1 MESLLFAV
9 NLAVHNLL
17 FVACAAAPFYQL
29 RMVNKRA
36 TFGKRI
42 IYDYDKSIEDIL
54 SVQPWLCFWFILGLI
69 VTGFAFPL
77 IHYAFHGEWQQRST
91 LVYATLT
98 LKTLLVFIGFGMVN
112 YGMFVIDRQI
122 QGLFR
127 QFTPDAQPP
136 EDQLNEFFA
145 LRKKRKQFCTVC
157 LFLAAAILIITPIL
171 SFY

>member
-1 MESLLFAV
+1 MESLLYTF

-17 FVACAAAPFYQL
+17 LVACAAAPFYQL

-36 TFGKRI
+36 SFGKRI
-42 IYDYDKSIEDIL
+42 IYEYDKSIEDIL
-54 SVQPWLCFWFILGLI
+54 SVQPKLCFWFILGLI
-69 VTGFAFPL
+69 ATGFAFPL
-77 IHYAFHGEWQQRST
+77 IHYAFNGEWQQRSM
-91 LVYATLT
+91 LVYTALT
-98 LKTLLVFIGFGMVN
+98 LKTLLVFVGFGIVS
-112 YGMFVIDRQI
+112 YGMFVIDHQI

-136 EDQLNEFFA
+136 EDQLNRFFA

-157 LFLAAAILIITPIL
+157 LVLAAAILIITPIL